1 VALALLCVLAPFA
14 FLALLSVKFDFQDCF
29 YPSRGSPFFVS
40 GRLTLGMLIP
50 FLILFAYGLD
60 RLMRYFENITKFFVL
75 AALLA
80 FMLASEI
87 TINGVV
93 FPNEYNWFHL

>member
-1 VALALLCVLAPFA
+1 M
-14 FLALLSVKFDFQDCF
+14 
-29 YPSRGSPFFVS
+29 
-40 GRLTLGMLIP
+40 LGMLIP
-50 FLILFAYGLD
+50 FLLLFTCGLD
-60 RLMRYFENITKFFVL
+60 RALGKFSSAAKFTIL

-87 TINGVV
+87 TVDWAI